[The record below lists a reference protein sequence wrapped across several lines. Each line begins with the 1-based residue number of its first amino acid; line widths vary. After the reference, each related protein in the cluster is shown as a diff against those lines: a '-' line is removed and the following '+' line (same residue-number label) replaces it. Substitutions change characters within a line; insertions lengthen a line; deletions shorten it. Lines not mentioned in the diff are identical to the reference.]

1 MKTTGKGGEKK
12 TPVEVFEEQRKA
24 LLDMGGLE
32 EKDCT
37 VGMGKAN
44 LYGIITALP
53 FTAAVIL
60 AYVFGGKGVFNIVSQ
75 SIDVIIFA
83 AALIVSIPVHEGL
96 HGLFWAI
103 SRGSFKGIRFGIVL
117 RALTPYCACA
127 YPCNRAQY
135 FTGLIAPF
143 VILTAGFA
151 VAACLTGY
159 WALAAAAAANAL
171 LAGGDLFIA
180 LRLVFS
186 KGKYFLD
193 HPQRCG
199 FIAFEKTKR
208 EDDSAL

>member
-1 MKTTGKGGEKK
+1 MKTTGKDGEKK

-127 YPCNRAQY
+127 YPCNRVQY
-135 FTGLIAPF
+135 LP
-143 VILTAGFA
+143 VL
-151 VAACLTGY
+151 
-159 WALAAAAAANAL
+159 
-171 LAGGDLFIA
+171 
-180 LRLVFS
+180 
-186 KGKYFLD
+186 
-193 HPQRCG
+193 
-199 FIAFEKTKR
+199 
-208 EDDSAL
+208 

>member
-12 TPVEVFEEQRKA
+12 APVEVFEEQRKA

-83 AALIVSIPVHEGL
+83 AALIVSIL
-96 HGLFWAI
+96 
-103 SRGSFKGIRFGIVL
+103 
-117 RALTPYCACA
+117 
-127 YPCNRAQY
+127 
-135 FTGLIAPF
+135 
-143 VILTAGFA
+143 
-151 VAACLTGY
+151 
-159 WALAAAAAANAL
+159 
-171 LAGGDLFIA
+171 
-180 LRLVFS
+180 
-186 KGKYFLD
+186 
-193 HPQRCG
+193 
-199 FIAFEKTKR
+199 
-208 EDDSAL
+208 